1 MRLAPLRVRSA
12 DDFAKVMHDA
22 AYVGDSPEDV
32 LMAKAAGVFAVAV
45 PGAYPNRAALVSSE
59 PDALAADLAGV
70 VAALFWN
77 H

>member
-1 MRLAPLRVRSA
+1 
-12 DDFAKVMHDA
+12 
-22 AYVGDSPEDV
+22 
-32 LMAKAAGVFAVAV
+32 MAKAAGVFAVAV